1 MSSQTLNELLAQ
13 RFGEVGTLDP
23 RAAHSDS
30 LAEMAAHRS
39 HRRYK
44 AEPVAEE
51 SLATALACAFTAPAK
66 SDLQQ
71 ACVVRIEEPGLRER
85 IDALF
90 PGSPWIAT
98 APVFL
103 VWCGDNRRIRRICE
117 MRGKAF
123 ANDHLDSFFNASV
136 DAALV
141 MMSFIRAAEALG
153 LGCCPLSELR
163 NSAATVAELLEL
175 PPYVFP
181 VAGMVVGWPAQEGW
195 ISARLPLAATVHTD
209 RYDDSDLGA
218 QVEAYDARRR
228 AIFAI
233 PDEKQ
238 RMTDRYGLVENYGWS
253 EDKARQVSE
262 PARHDFGAFIRH
274 QGFTL
279 E

>member
-1 MSSQTLNELLAQ
+1 MTDPTLDDLLAL
-13 RFGEVGTLDP
+13 RFGDAAPATE
-23 RAAHSDS
+23 AAHESAS
-30 LAEMAAHRS
+30 IREMAAHRS
-39 HRRYK
+39 HRRF
-44 AEPVAEE
+44 ADREVADDVL
-51 SLATALACAFTAPAK
+51 STALGLAFTAPAK

-71 ACVVRIEEPGLRER
+71 ACVVRVEDAALRAEL
-85 IDALF
+85 DALF

-117 MRGKAF
+117 MRGKPF

-136 DAALV
+136 DAGLV

-163 NSAATVAELLEL
+163 NNAATVARLLHL
-175 PPYVFP
+175 PQHVFP
-181 VAGMVVGWPAQEGW
+181 VAGMVVGWPAQKGW
-195 ISARLPLAATVHTD
+195 ISARLPLGVTIHRD
-209 RYDDSDLGA
+209 RYDDGDLEA
-218 QVEAYDARRR
+218 QIDGYDARRR

-238 RMTDRYGLVENYGWS
+238 RMTDRYGLAENYGWS

-262 PARHDFGAFIRH
+262 PARDDFGAFIRG
-274 QGFTL
+274 QGFKL
-279 E
+279 D